1 MFFCGK
7 MFGEKKKYSQ
17 ELWVF
22 FSTDMYIGRHRD
34 HVKKIVKIA
43 ENVILYTKRLF

>member
-1 MFFCGK
+1 MFFVEKCLVR
-7 MFGEKKKYSQ
+7 KKKYSQ